1 MQPTLHRGLVAAV
14 YLAALVASTGS
25 GLAQA
30 PVVET
35 VTTTTTT
42 DGVVSEYG
50 PKSVVIT
57 ASDTSTPAR
66 YVFRESTTYVNELGQ
81 PVSASVIQAG
91 QPVAIHYVREGDA
104 LVAAKVIVRNSPAA
118 VTSVT
123 ETTAS
128 TAVTGFINSYG
139 PEGLGVR
146 VEATT
151 DPLFYHLARTTTYV
165 DEAGA
170 PVAVET
176 LRSGLPVTVY
186 YTRSPDGML
195 ASKVVVR
202 SAAIVTPAAP
212 APVIE
217 RTTTT
222 TRTQRTSGAD

>member
-1 MQPTLHRGLVAAV
+1 MQPILHRGLVAAV
-14 YLAALVASTGS
+14 SFAALALSIGS
-25 GLAQA
+25 AAAQS

-42 DGVVSEYG
+42 DGVVREYG
-50 PKSVVIT
+50 PQSVVIT
-57 ASDTSTPAR
+57 ASDSSTPAR

-91 QPVAIHYVREGDA
+91 KPVAIHYVREGDA
-104 LVAAKVIVRNSPAA
+104 LVAAKVIVRNSPAPVSA
-118 VTSVT
+118 VT

-128 TAVTGFINSYG
+128 TTVTGFISSYG

-146 VEATT
+146 IEAST
-151 DPLFYHLARTTTYV
+151 DPLFYNLARTTTYV
-165 DEAGA
+165 DDAGA

-195 ASKVVVR
+195 ASKVVVQR
-202 SAAIVTPAAP
+202 AAAVVTPAAP

-222 TRTQRTSGAD
+222 TRTLRTSED